1 MFDIELVDGKDH
13 LGGVSTDKYDK
24 IVKTVG
30 LLVRLCHRIY
40 STNKDLIFDSGFCVF
55 QWIIELRKLGGL
67 QVLFIKNRFYWPP
80 LVLSDAI
87 NDHFYT
93 K

>member
-1 MFDIELVDGKDH
+1 MFDIELVDGKDR

-55 QWIIELRKLGGL
+55 QWIIELRKLGGFASSL
-67 QVLFIKNRFYWPP
+67 YQK
-80 LVLSDAI
+80 
-87 NDHFYT
+87 
-93 K
+93 